1 MTTDLNPPRILGLC
15 ASLRAG
21 RWADGSAELV
31 EQIRSI
37 GSDDTLRA
45 FLKEQSLAHFEN
57 FVNAG
62 RSDGLPFDEIYAN
75 LKKEVGKRGLSNS
88 EVALSAGLWAAH
100 DLGCEIDWVSL
111 VEHFP
116 PSGGPVKLDEL
127 RARIEQADAIMLATP
142 VYFGDRGSLASSLI
156 ELFREDPAFADA
168 IREKVAVGVAVGA
181 KRNGGQE
188 TTLIYQIVDL
198 LNAGMMCVG
207 NDSET
212 TSQYGGTV
220 LAGDVG
226 TAWKDDYGLNT
237 SMGAGRRIARVAWQ
251 MRKGAGTTVDGKLRV
266 GFWILQDRDGYCADQ
281 VRKLAEL
288 SGNTIEAHVFDGS
301 DADITRCIACD
312 ICPTEVGID
321 AEYRCIIKKK
331 SDYFKNN
338 HERLVGLDAIVPV
351 GIAPRDRA
359 GVRSKYQQFME
370 RTRYL
375 RRGDYLFTD
384 LLTAPIVFEE
394 VGANDALSIRMLTS
408 TLRHHT
414 VMSRPMMGYLWNGR
428 LINRDELV
436 EGWQAFLERA
446 RRLAAGRLIAAAEH
460 AASVQY
466 NPVGYVLS
474 AAKDKEEETLRKRK
488 AMAAD
493 RAERASREAEVR
505 LTSSVVEP

>member
-31 EQIRSI
+31 QQIRALDSN
-37 GSDDTLRA
+37 DALRA

-116 PSGGPVKLDEL
+116 PSGGPVKLDDL

-226 TAWKDDYGLNT
+226 TAWKDEYGLNT

-288 SGNTIEAHVFDGS
+288 GALEVF
-301 DADITRCIACD
+301 
-312 ICPTEVGID
+312 VG
-321 AEYRCIIKKK
+321 
-331 SDYFKNN
+331 
-338 HERLVGLDAIVPV
+338 LVGTAVDALEQAAQALGV
-351 GIAPRDRA
+351 GQPSPRRSRRRSGCRAAAPR
-359 GVRSKYQQFME
+359 
-370 RTRYL
+370 
-375 RRGDYLFTD
+375 RRGRS
-384 LLTAPIVFEE
+384 AR
-394 VGANDALSIRMLTS
+394 GGCAR
-408 TLRHHT
+408 
-414 VMSRPMMGYLWNGR
+414 GR
-428 LINRDELV
+428 RV
-436 EGWQAFLERA
+436 WCWARWGCAFH
-446 RRLAAGRLIAAAEH
+446 AG
-460 AASVQY
+460 
-466 NPVGYVLS
+466 
-474 AAKDKEEETLRKRK
+474 
-488 AMAAD
+488 
-493 RAERASREAEVR
+493 
-505 LTSSVVEP
+505 

>member
-1 MTTDLNPPRILGLC
+1 MTTEVDAPRVLGLC

-21 RWADGSAELV
+21 RWADGTTELV
-31 EQIRSI
+31 RQIR
-37 GSDDTLRA
+37 GLADRDALMA
-45 FLKEQSLAHFEN
+45 FLEEQSLAHFEN

-62 RSDGLPFDEIYAN
+62 RSEGLPFDELYAN

-88 EVALSAGLWAAH
+88 EVALAAGLWAAH
-100 DLGCEIDWVSL
+100 DLGCDIEWASL

-116 PSGGPVKLDEL
+116 PSGRPVKLDAL
-127 RARIEQADAIMLATP
+127 RAQIERADAIMLATP
-142 VYFGDRGSLASSLI
+142 VYFGDRGSLANSLL
-156 ELFREDPAFADA
+156 ELFREDPEFTEV
-168 IREKVAVGVAVGA
+168 IREKVYVGIAVGA

-188 TTLIYQIVDL
+188 TTLIYQIVDM
-198 LNAGMMCVG
+198 LNAGLMCVG

-226 TAWKDDYGLNT
+226 TAWKDEYGLNT

-251 MRKGAGTTVDGKLRV
+251 MRKGAGSALDDRLRV
-266 GFWILQDRDGYCADQ
+266 GFWVLQDRDGYCVDQ

-288 SGNTIEAHVFDGS
+288 SGDTIEAHIFDGA

-312 ICPTEVGID
+312 ICPTEVGVD

-331 SDYFKNN
+331 TDYFKNN

-351 GIAPRDRA
+351 GIAPRERA
-359 GVRSKYQQFME
+359 GVRSMYQQFME

-394 VGANDALSIRMLTS
+394 VGANDCLGIRMLTS

-414 VMSRPMMGYLWNGR
+414 VMSRPLTGYLWNGR

-436 EGWQAFLERA
+436 EGWRAFVGRA

-460 AASVQY
+460 AATVQY

-474 AAKDKEEETLRKRK
+474 AAKDKEAETLRRRQK
-488 AMAAD
+488 MAED

-505 LTSSVVEP
+505 LTSSVVES